1 MFHRRDP
8 PDSGFDVL
16 RLGTQS
22 PDRAVRGQV
31 TWADHP
37 LDGRKSDKMSNIRQA
52 SEDAYETENPLYE
65 YDRTILSEQIA
76 TIAMALAD
84 DEVRALDILLEA
96 TAIHYTDWFYEG
108 DLDIDLGFI
117 VSEVG
122 SRFLGQAEYHDE
134 IGLYRGRYIP
144 DDEMRYDPSSLDG
157 SDRGCAPLPRM
168 RRHLLRPYRD
178 DPETRIRGRSH
189 PAHPD
194 REGARCRETVN

>member
-1 MFHRRDP
+1 
-8 PDSGFDVL
+8 
-16 RLGTQS
+16 
-22 PDRAVRGQV
+22 
-31 TWADHP
+31 
-37 LDGRKSDKMSNIRQA
+37 MSNIRQA

-144 DDEMRYDPSSLDG
+144 DDEMRYDPASLAGAIADVHRCPECGGICFDRTGTIPRPGYADG
-157 SDRGCAPLPRM
+157 RTQRTRVVKGPDAE
-168 RRHLLRPYRD
+168 RP
-178 DPETRIRGRSH
+178 
-189 PAHPD
+189 
-194 REGARCRETVN
+194 